1 MTEEI
6 GKVKLDYSMYPGED
20 FYCDGAVEDELL
32 ELVKALPPEEY
43 ARAIEERKKWP
54 ILYHL

>member
-20 FYCDGAVEDELL
+20 FYCDGAVEDDCWNL
-32 ELVKALPPEEY
+32 
-43 ARAIEERKKWP
+43 
-54 ILYHL
+54 